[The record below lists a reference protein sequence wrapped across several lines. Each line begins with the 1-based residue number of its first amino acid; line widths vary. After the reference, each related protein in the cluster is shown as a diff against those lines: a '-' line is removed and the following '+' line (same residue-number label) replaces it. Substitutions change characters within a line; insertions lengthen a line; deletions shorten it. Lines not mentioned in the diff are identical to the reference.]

1 MKSIRNIR
9 ILSSLGLVAILSL
22 QVIWLLN
29 TYILVRN
36 DIMKVS
42 SEVLK
47 ESFNKEIELRVDRSP
62 KGTQIIGGST
72 NDSIPHLAYFNDG
85 LEKIGMEL
93 SLNDMDSITSSLL
106 CKKYDITCTYM
117 ICLIDMKTGKELQK
131 SKPLEL
137 SSYKV
142 IKTSPFPIKADL
154 SQGVQLV
161 LLDPHWTIFKR
172 MGLLIVA
179 TALMMIMVITCIIY
193 QIKIIIRQDKI
204 AKMRQDFSY
213 AMIHDMKTPLSS
225 ITSCA
230 GFLRSGKMDDNPVLK
245 EKFFK
250 IIDDEAGHLISLT
263 NKVLTISKLESHKLE
278 MNKTKFLLEPMIT
291 DLIEKFSTKSAKQV
305 HFITDLQAEEVYAD
319 AEYMMEAISNLI
331 DNAIKYSQESVEI
344 KISSLTN
351 ATYTLIK
358 VHDNGIGISEK
369 DQKMIFEKFERASA
383 FKRSRLGKVAG
394 FGLGLNYVY
403 QVMEAHEGNVT
414 VNSIEKEFSEFTL
427 YVPIK
432 NELATV

>member
-1 MKSIRNIR
+1 MKNIRNIR
-9 ILSSLGLVAILSL
+9 ILSSLGLVAILTL

-29 TYILVRN
+29 TYMLVRN
-36 DIMKVS
+36 DIMK
-42 SEVLK
+42 
-47 ESFNKEIELRVDRSP
+47 ESFHALEESLQNEIELRAQHIP
-62 KGTQIIGGST
+62 NGTQIEGGSSK
-72 NDSIPHLAYFNDG
+72 DSISHLTYFCESLSN
-85 LEKIGMEL
+85 IGFDL
-93 SLNDMDSITSSLL
+93 SLNIMDSISSSILS
-106 CKKYDITCTYM
+106 KKCDITSTYM
-117 ICLIDMKTGKELQK
+117 ICLIDMKTEQVLQK

-142 IKTSPFPIKADL
+142 IKTSPFPIKVDL

-172 MGLLIVA
+172 MGLLMVA
-179 TALMMIMVITCIIY
+179 TAIMMIMVITCIIY

-250 IIDDEAGHLISLT
+250 IIDDEAGHLLSLA

>member
-1 MKSIRNIR
+1 MNKKFI
-9 ILSSLGLVAILSL
+9 ILFTVLGLLAVLSL
-22 QVIWLLN
+22 QTVWLLN
-29 TYILVRN
+29 TYRLVRN
-36 DIMKVS
+36 SIYEELNLILDDALTESIADISKLDVP
-42 SEVLK
+42 E
-47 ESFNKEIELRVDRSP
+47 
-62 KGTQIIGGST
+62 GST
-72 NDSIPHLAYFNDG
+72 ISSGPINDSIPVNTYFYDG
-85 LEKIGMEL
+85 LWKLGVNIPL
-93 SLNDMDSITSSLL
+93 VCIDSVAAN
-106 CKKYDITCTYM
+106 
-117 ICLIDMKTGKELQK
+117 LIDRANIKSEFILCFVNPRNGEIYEK
-131 SKPLEL
+131 SKLDDIPFFGGIKSEIIPLR
-137 SSYKV
+137 
-142 IKTSPFPIKADL
+142 IDR
-154 SQGVQLV
+154 SQGIQLI
-161 LLDPHWTIFKR
+161 LLTPYWTIFER
-172 MGLLIVA
+172 MGLLMVA

-250 IIDDEAGHLISLT
+250 IIDDEAGHLLSLA

-432 NELATV
+432 TEIATV

>member
-1 MKSIRNIR
+1 
-9 ILSSLGLVAILSL
+9 
-22 QVIWLLN
+22 
-29 TYILVRN
+29 
-36 DIMKVS
+36 MKVS
-42 SEVLK
+42 YIKIKTIVGLAAVLLLQIVWLNYTYSIIK
-47 ESFNKEIELRVDRSP
+47 KTIVEDGNRLFEKAICEAALSNFCKLP
-62 KGTQIIGGST
+62 KGTKAFGAPRNNKNKHLTEST
-72 NDSIPHLAYFNDG
+72 YLVESFLELNLDTKIENIDSTFRAMLFQNDIDVELYINRIFTNSDSIIETTRDFPAPKFG
-85 LEKIGMEL
+85 
-93 SLNDMDSITSSLL
+93 
-106 CKKYDITCTYM
+106 
-117 ICLIDMKTGKELQK
+117 
-131 SKPLEL
+131 
-137 SSYKV
+137 V
-142 IKTSPFPIKADL
+142 IKTQKIPIRLDE
-154 SQGVQLV
+154 SQCVQAILINPY
-161 LLDPHWTIFKR
+161 LTIFER

-250 IIDDEAGHLISLT
+250 IIDDEAGHLISLA

-427 YVPIK
+427 YIPI
-432 NELATV
+432 NTELI